1 METLSDFE
9 IVDVPKYTE
18 AQLAAKIAAKD
29 QDIDALKRR
38 HEAECIE
45 IELAKLSEENEEIAA
60 LKEAQE
66 AVVDKHKEIHALK
79 MAQKNTEIAA
89 LKQQYNDERAE
100 ADALIAEKDEEI
112 TEKDR
117 EMAALE
123 QQYDDEIRERL
134 NGVIA
139 DKDNKLIKKNQE
151 IAAKNDEIAKKD
163 EQIATQKQQKEAA
176 CAKYMKIYTDA
187 LAQKNQEIARMR
199 KEHQAGIAKC
209 IEDAAAKR
217 AEELERFQ
225 HNAQESL
232 DQHQKESEESQK
244 LIHSIINA
252 QLAES
257 KGKLIKERSDAAD
270 LRRELEEERST
281 STKLRNELET
291 QRSES
296 SAAANAL
303 EKKRKEYA
311 ESLKFDIQKPEL
323 ARSNYYS
330 YDDDDED
337 MSFGLFD

>member
-29 QDIDALKRR
+29 QDIAALKRR

-45 IELAKLSEENEEIAA
+45 IELAKLSKENEEIAA

-66 AVVDKHKEIHALK
+66 AVVDKYKEIHALK

-89 LKQQYNDERAE
+89 LEQQYNDERAE
-100 ADALIAEKDEEI
+100 ADALIAEKD
-112 TEKDR
+112 KD
-117 EMAALE
+117 MAALE
-123 QQYDDEIRERL
+123 QRYDDEIRTRL
-134 NGVIA
+134 SGVIA
-139 DKDNKLIKKNQE
+139 DKDNKLMEKNRE
-151 IAAKNDEIAKKD
+151 IAAKTEEIAKKD
-163 EQIATQKQQKEAA
+163 EEIATQKRQKEAV
-176 CAKYMKIYTDA
+176 CRKYMKTYTDA
-187 LAQKNQEIARMR
+187 LAQKNREIATMR

-232 DQHQKESEESQK
+232 DQHKKESEESQK

-257 KGKLIKERSDAAD
+257 EGKLIKEHSDAAD

-330 YDDDDED
+330 YDDDDDD

>member
-1 METLSDFE
+1 METLNDFE
-9 IVDVPKYTE
+9 IIDVAKYTE

-29 QDIDALKRR
+29 QEIAALKRR

-66 AVVDKHKEIHALK
+66 AVVDKYKEIHALK

-89 LKQQYNDERAE
+89 LEQQYNDERAE
-100 ADALIAEKDEEI
+100 ADALIAEKD
-112 TEKDR
+112 K
-117 EMAALE
+117 EMVALE
-123 QQYDDEIRERL
+123 QQYDDEL

-139 DKDNKLIKKNQE
+139 DKDNKLTKKNQE

-199 KEHQAGIAKC
+199 KEHQTGIAKC

-225 HNAQESL
+225 HNAQEYL
-232 DQHQKESEESQK
+232 DQHKKESEESQK

-281 STKLRNELET
+281 STKLRYELET

>member
-1 METLSDFE
+1 METLNDFE
-9 IVDVPKYTE
+9 IIDVAKYTE
-18 AQLAAKIAAKD
+18 AQLAAKIATKD
-29 QDIDALKRR
+29 QEIAALKRR

-66 AVVDKHKEIHALK
+66 AVVDKYKEIHALK
-79 MAQKNTEIAA
+79 MAQKSTEIAA

-112 TEKDR
+112 TEMDK

-123 QQYDDEIRERL
+123 QQYDDEC
-134 NGVIA
+134 
-139 DKDNKLIKKNQE
+139 DKVDAL
-151 IAAKNDEIAKKD
+151 
-163 EQIATQKQQKEAA
+163 
-176 CAKYMKIYTDA
+176 DA
-187 LAQKNQEIARMR
+187 LAQKNREIATMR

-257 KGKLIKERSDAAD
+257 KGKLIKERSDAAE

-291 QRSES
+291 QRSEG
-296 SAAANAL
+296 SAAASAP

-323 ARSNYYS
+323 ARSTYDS
-330 YDDDDED
+330 YDTDDD